1 MASSP
6 VKFLF
11 TLLITCVFG
20 WIVFIFTARLLAW
33 VLSRVM
39 GASVGFRVAGGNCL
53 RDICVKFKK
62 GALESVSV
70 GEIKISLRKSL
81 VKLGFGF
88 ISRDPKLQLL
98 ISDLEIVI
106 RQSEP
111 RVRKDRPRR
120 PAKPRSAGSK
130 GKWTLLANTA
140 RFLSIHLIDL
150 VIKVPKATVE
160 VKDLK
165 VDISKDGEPVPAL
178 FVKLKL
184 APLLCHM
191 GEPCVSC
198 DQSSIVSYEGCITS
212 GRTQSLNA
220 EKNLVPFM
228 CEELSISSE
237 FGHDSEIGVAVK
249 NVDIASG
256 EVMINL
262 HEDLLSKNKKID
274 TAAGTALDVPPAKR
288 SSKKQ
293 NSLESV
299 KKNIVRFPEKVSFN
313 LPKLD
318 VRFLHHGQGL
328 FLDNNIMGVQFKSSK
343 SQLLEESGE
352 TTSHFDV
359 QMDFS
364 EIHLVREGGTA
375 VLEILKLAIVS
386 SVDIPLQLTA
396 PIRAEIDIKLGGTQF
411 NIIMSRLKP
420 WMHLH
425 MSKKK
430 KMVLRENP
438 PNHDRPESTERDDVT
453 DIKAIMW
460 TCTFSSPEMT
470 IVLYS
475 LSGSPLYHGCS
486 QSSHLFAN
494 NIASRGIQVHMELGE
509 LHLQMADGNQVCL
522 KESLFG
528 VETNS
533 GSLVHVGRV
542 SLDWGHKEMDSPE
555 GKSDP
560 NRWKLVFFVDVTG
573 MNVYLS
579 FQRVE
584 SLLSTV
590 ISFKSLVKSLSPGK
604 RKSNSTG
611 GVHPSKSSKGTRIM
625 RFNLERCS
633 VNFCGDVGVENTV
646 VLDPKKVNY
655 GSQGGQIVIGVCADG
670 TPRRAD
676 IAPTTSDDAH
686 SCKYSTSLDIFHFSV
701 SMNKDKHSTQ
711 MDLERARCI
720 YQEYSQDCEPNEKVT
735 LFDMQNARFVRR
747 SGGHNEIAVCSL
759 FSATDIS
766 VRWEPDVHISLYEL
780 VLRLKACVQ
789 SQRLQSGPSDEIK
802 ENLEPEREAA
812 LEPIRP
818 DKQHRK
824 KESVFAIDVEILRV
838 SAELADGVEM
848 MLQVQS
854 IFSENARIGVLLEGL
869 ILSFNEARVF
879 RSSRMQISRIPHVSS
894 SNILCES
901 KIPAVTTWDWVIRGL
916 DVHICM
922 PYRLQ
927 LRAIE
932 DAVEDTLRGLKLITS
947 AKTELICPAKKESA
961 KKSKP
966 NSPKLGCVKFNL
978 RKLTADIEEE
988 PLQGWLDEHYRILKN
1003 EICESEVRLNFLD
1016 ELISESITSAGSESN
1031 ETSSERKYNY
1041 NGHEIDVN
1049 DKSAVQNLRDEIY
1062 KQTFQSYYKACQRL
1076 VPSEGSGAYK
1086 VGFQAGFRPSSTRTS
1101 LLSVCATELDVT
1113 LIKIEGGNDGM
1124 IEFIRKHDPVAAT
1137 DDIPFSR
1144 LLGRNIGLTAG
1155 SLAVQIRDYTF
1166 PIFSAAG
1173 GKCEGCVVLAQQAT
1187 YFQPQIQQDVFVG
1200 KWRRVRVLRSASG
1213 TTPALKTYTD
1223 LPIFFQKAEVSFGV
1237 GHEPVLADIS
1247 YAFTVALRRANLGSR
1262 AGPDALTTL
1271 NQPKKEKSLPWW
1283 DDMRY
1288 YIHGKIGLS
1297 FNETKW
1303 YLLATTDPYETLDKV
1318 QLVSGYMDIQQSDGR
1333 VILSSKELKIF
1344 VSSLESLLKS
1354 SSLKIPPVSSVPFVD
1369 TPAFCVEIFMD
1380 WECDSGNPLDHYLH
1394 SVPKEGKPR
1403 EKVLDPFRST
1413 SLSLK
1418 FNFSLRPSLPPC
1430 EKEVSEIPVTDGPSI
1445 HSEEK
1450 SELISV
1456 GTPTV
1461 SFGGHDLAW
1470 VFRWWNLYYLPPH
1483 KLRSFSRWP
1492 RFGVPRIP
1500 RSGNLSLD
1508 KVMTELFL
1516 RFDSMPACIKHMP
1529 LEKDDPAGG
1538 LTFRTTKLKYEVC
1551 YSRGRQK
1558 YTFDCRRDP
1567 LDLVYQGLDLH
1578 MLKAHIRRENKTGVV
1593 HDVQATKGTS
1603 QALSTDKVN
1612 TEKCSI
1618 VGGKDDGFLV
1628 SSDYF
1633 TIRKQAP
1640 KADPTK
1646 LLPWQEAGR
1655 KNLEMTYVRSEF
1667 ENGSESDHTRS
1678 DPSDDDGFNVVIA
1691 DNCQRVFVYG
1701 LKLLWTLKN
1710 RDAVWAWVG
1719 GISKAFEPPKPSPSR
1734 QYAQRKLL
1742 EEQQMLG
1749 GTELPQEDTS
1759 KSMPSANQGSS
1770 VLSSQNVETVGSQ
1783 ASPSA
1788 SLKAESS
1795 SGLVAKNGNI
1805 DSSEEEG
1812 TRHFMVNVIQ
1822 PQFNLHSEEANGRFL
1837 LAAASGRVLAR
1848 SFHSVLHVG
1857 YEMIEQ
1863 ALGTG
1868 NIRIPE
1874 TEPEMTWKRVELS
1887 VMLEHVQAHVAPTDV
1902 DPGAGLQWLPKILRS
1917 SPKVKRTGALLE
1929 RVFMPC
1935 TMYFRYTRHKGGTT
1949 ELKVKPLKEL
1959 SFNSPNITA
1968 TMTSRQFQV
1977 MVDILSNLL
1986 FARLPKPRKS
1996 SLSYASD
2003 DDDDDIGEE
2012 ADEVVPDGVEE
2023 VELARINLEKTDRER
2038 RLLLDDIRTLSVLS
2052 DTSLSLERSGDLW
2065 MISGGIATLVQG
2077 LKKELGHKRKSRKA
2091 ASALLRTALQ
2101 KAAQL
2106 RLMEKEKN
2114 KSPSCAMRISLRID
2128 KVVWGMLADGK
2139 PFAEAE
2145 INNMIYDFDRDY
2157 KDIGVAQFTT
2167 KSFVVRNCLPNAKSD
2182 MLLSAWNPPP
2192 EWGKNT
2198 MLRVDAKQ
2206 GAPKEGNSPLELF
2219 QVEIYPLKIHLTE
2232 SMYRMMWG
2240 YFFPE
2245 EEHDSQRRQEIWK
2258 VSTTAGLRAGLR
2270 RVRKI
2275 AAMAEAPALGSRSK
2289 ESEAQSNSA
2298 GSAVSSSTAGA
2309 SQSAGH
2315 VDNSQGAK
2323 LPSIKT
2329 SMVCGSNPA
2338 ELRRTS
2344 SFDRT
2349 WEETVA
2355 ESIANE
2361 LVLSSISSSK
2371 SVPLNSAPE
2380 NQLVVSE
2387 EAPKSKSKDSKLV
2400 KSGRSSH
2407 EEKKVV
2413 KSQDDKRSRQRRMRE
2428 FHNIKISQVELLVTY
2443 EGSRFAV
2450 SDLRLLMDTFHRV
2463 EFTGTWRKL
2472 FSRVKK
2478 HIIWGVLK
2486 SVTGMQGKKFKD
2498 KLHGHKEAN
2507 GPTVPDN
2514 DLNLS
2519 DSDGGQGGKSDQY
2532 PISFLKKP
2540 SDGAGDGFVTSIR
2553 GLFNTQRRKA
2563 KAFVLRTMRGD
2574 PDSEFHG
2581 EWSESEADFS
2591 PFARQLTITKAKK
2604 LIRRHTK
2611 KFKSR
2616 AQKGASSQ
2624 QRDSVPSSPK
2634 DTSPYQSDS
2643 SSESS
2648 PFEEFHD

>member
-1 MASSP
+1 MAPSP

-11 TLLITCVFG
+11 TLLLTCIFG
-20 WIVFIFTARLLAW
+20 WIIFIFTARLLAW
-33 VLSRVM
+33 VLSRIM
-39 GASVGFRVAGGNCL
+39 GASVGFRVAGCNCL
-53 RDICVKFKK
+53 RDVNVKFKK
-62 GALESVSV
+62 GAVESVSV
-70 GEIKISLRKSL
+70 GEIKLSLRKSL
-81 VKLGFGF
+81 VKLGFSF

-98 ISDLEIVI
+98 ICELEVVI
-106 RQSEP
+106 RQPEP
-111 RVRKDRPRR
+111 RVRKDRPQR
-120 PAKPRSAGSK
+120 PAKPHTSGSR
-130 GKWTLLANTA
+130 GKWMLVANMA
-140 RFLSIHLIDL
+140 RFLSVHITDL
-150 VIKVPKATVE
+150 VIKVPKATME

-184 APLLCHM
+184 VPVLCHM
-191 GEPCVSC
+191 AESRFNCE
-198 DQSSIVSYEGCITS
+198 QSSTFSHEGYTS
-212 GRTQSLNA
+212 GQTYLSNV
-220 EKNLVPFM
+220 EKNLVPFI
-228 CEELSISSE
+228 CEELSLSSE
-237 FGHDSEIGVAVK
+237 FGHDREIGVVIK
-249 NVDIASG
+249 NVDITSG
-256 EVMINL
+256 EVTVNL
-262 HEDLLSKNKKID
+262 HEDLFHKNKKID
-274 TAAGTALDVPPAKR
+274 TAAGTALVAPPAKKT
-288 SSKKQ
+288 SKKQ
-293 NSLESV
+293 NYLESV
-299 KKNIVRFPEKVSFN
+299 KKNIVRFPEKVSFI

-318 VRFLHHGQGL
+318 VRFLHRGQGL
-328 FLDNNIMGVQFKSSK
+328 FLDNNVMGIQFKSSK

-352 TTSHFDV
+352 ITSHFDV

-364 EIHLVREGGTA
+364 EIHLVREGGSA
-375 VLEILKLAIVS
+375 VLEILKLAVVS
-386 SVDIPLQLTA
+386 SLDIPLQLTS
-396 PIRAEIDIKLGGTQF
+396 PIRAEIDIKLGGTQC

-430 KMVLRENP
+430 RMVLHENHA
-438 PNHDRPESTERDDVT
+438 NHDRPDNTERADVT
-453 DIKAIMW
+453 DRKAIMW
-460 TCTFSSPEMT
+460 TCTLSAPEMT
-470 IVLYS
+470 IVLYN
-475 LSGSPLYHGCS
+475 LNGLPLYHGCS

-509 LHLQMADGNQVCL
+509 LHLQMADDNQECL
-522 KESLFG
+522 RESLFG

-533 GSLVHVGRV
+533 GSLVHVARV

-573 MNVYLS
+573 MSVYLS

-584 SLLSTV
+584 SLLSTMV
-590 ISFKSLVKSLSPGK
+590 SFKPLLKSLSPGK
-604 RKSNSTG
+604 RTTSNTG
-611 GVHPSKSSKGTRIM
+611 GGHPGKSSKGTCIL

-633 VNFCGDVGVENTV
+633 VIFYGDVGVENAV
-646 VLDPKKVNY
+646 ILDPKKVNY
-655 GSQGGQIVIGVCADG
+655 GSQGGQIVIGLSADG
-670 TPRRAD
+670 TPRSAN
-676 IAPTTSDDAH
+676 IASTTSDGPH
-686 SCKYSTSLDIFHFSV
+686 SRRYSTSLDIFHFSI
-701 SMNKDKHSTQ
+701 SMNRDKHSTQ

-720 YQEYSQDCEPNEKVT
+720 YQEYSQDCEPNDKVT

-759 FSATDIS
+759 FSATDIA

-780 VLRLKACVQ
+780 VIRLKAFVH
-789 SQRLQSGPSDEIK
+789 SQRLQSGPSDEMK
-802 ENLEPEREAA
+802 EDLEQDREGPI
-812 LEPIRP
+812 EPVRP
-818 DKQHRK
+818 DKQHKK
-824 KESVFAIDVEILRV
+824 KESVFAIDIEMLRV

-879 RSSRMQISRIPHVSS
+879 RSSRMQISRIPNVSASNFS
-894 SNILCES
+894 SEV
-901 KIPAVTTWDWVIRGL
+901 KVPAVTTWDWVIRGL
-916 DVHICM
+916 DVHIFM

-947 AKTELICPAKKESA
+947 AKSDLIYPTKKESTE
-961 KKSKP
+961 KSKP
-966 NSPKLGCVKFNL
+966 KFSKLGCVKFNL

-988 PLQGWLDEHYRILKN
+988 PLQGWLDEHYHLLKN
-1003 EICESEVRLNFLD
+1003 EICESEVRLKFLD
-1016 ELISESITSAGSESN
+1016 EVISEGTGAGSELN
-1031 ETSSERKYNY
+1031 ETSCERKNNY
-1041 NGHEIDVN
+1041 NGCEIDVN
-1049 DKSAVQNLRDEIY
+1049 DRSAIQNLRDEIY
-1062 KQTFQSYYKACQRL
+1062 KQAFQSYYKACQRL
-1076 VPSEGSGAYK
+1076 VPSEGSGACK
-1086 VGFQAGFRPSSTRTS
+1086 AGFQAGFKLSSTRTS
-1101 LLSVCATELDVT
+1101 LLSICATELDLT
-1113 LIKIEGGNDGM
+1113 LVKIEGGDDGM

-1137 DDIPFSR
+1137 NDIPFSR
-1144 LLGRNIGLTAG
+1144 LLGRNIGLTTG
-1155 SLAVQIRDYTF
+1155 SLVVQIRDYMF
-1166 PIFSAAG
+1166 PIFSATV

-1187 YFQPQIQQDVFVG
+1187 FFQPQIQQDVFIG

-1223 LPIFFQKAEVSFGV
+1223 LPISFQKAEVSFGV
-1237 GHEPVLADIS
+1237 GYEPVLADIS

-1262 AGPDALTTL
+1262 NGPDALTTL

-1297 FNETKW
+1297 FNETTW
-1303 YLLATTDPYETLDKV
+1303 YLLATTNPYETLDKV
-1318 QLVSGYMDIQQSDGR
+1318 QLVSGYMDIQQSDGC
-1333 VILSSKELKIF
+1333 VTLSAKDFKVF
-1344 VSSLESLLKS
+1344 VSSLESLINS
-1354 SSLKIPPVSSVPFVD
+1354 CSLKIPVVASVPFAD
-1369 TPAFCVEIFMD
+1369 TPAFCVEVSMN

-1413 SLSLK
+1413 SLSLR

-1430 EKEVSEIPVTDGPSI
+1430 EKEDSAISVTNGPPI
-1445 HSEEK
+1445 HGKGDK
-1450 SELISV
+1450 SEPVSV
-1456 GTPTV
+1456 GTPTL
-1461 SFGGHDLAW
+1461 SFGAHDLAW
-1470 VFRWWNLYYLPPH
+1470 VFRWWNLYYNPPH

-1516 RFDSMPACIKHMP
+1516 RFDSMPACLKHMP
-1529 LEKDDPAGG
+1529 LRKDDPAGG

-1578 MLKAHIRRENKTGVV
+1578 MLKAHLNKENKTCVV
-1593 HDVQATKGTS
+1593 LDVQATKRTS

-1612 TEKCSI
+1612 TEKCSYI
-1618 VGGKDDGFLV
+1618 AGHDDGFLL

-1633 TIRKQAP
+1633 TIRKQTP

-1646 LLPWQEAGR
+1646 LLAWQEAGR

-1719 GISKAFEPPKPSPSR
+1719 GISKAFEPPKSSPSR

-1742 EEQQMLG
+1742 EEQQILG
-1749 GTELPQEDTS
+1749 GTKMPHEDNS
-1759 KSMPSANQGSS
+1759 KPSLSANQGSS
-1770 VLSSQNVETVGSQ
+1770 LSLPLHVDTVGSH
-1783 ASPSA
+1783 ASPFA

-1795 SGLVAKNGNI
+1795 SGLVEKHGKI
-1805 DSSEEEG
+1805 DNSEEEG

-1868 NIRIPE
+1868 SIRIPE

-1935 TMYFRYTRHKGGTT
+1935 TMYFRYTRHKGGTA

-1959 SFNSPNITA
+1959 TFNSPNITA

-1986 FARLPKPRKS
+1986 FARLPKRRKS

-2003 DDDDDIGEE
+2003 DDDEDVGEE

-2023 VELARINLEKTDRER
+2023 VELAKINLEQAERER
-2038 RLLLDDIRTLSVLS
+2038 RLLLDDIRTLSVLKDFS
-2052 DTSLSLERSGDLW
+2052 VDPSLFPERSGDLW
-2065 MISGGIATLVQG
+2065 MISGGIITLVQG
-2077 LKKELGHKRKSRKA
+2077 LKKELGNKQKSRKA

-2167 KSFVVRNCLPNAKSD
+2167 KSFVVRNCLPNAKCD

-2192 EWGKNT
+2192 EWGKNV

-2232 SMYRMMWG
+2232 TMYRMMWG

-2245 EEHDSQRRQEIWK
+2245 EEQDSQRRQELWK

-2275 AAMAEAPALGSRSK
+2275 AAMAEPSALSSRSK
-2289 ESEAQSNSA
+2289 ECEVQSNLT
-2298 GSAVSSSTAGA
+2298 GSAVSTSTAGA
-2309 SQSAGH
+2309 NQSAGH
-2315 VDNSQGAK
+2315 VDTSQGAK
-2323 LPSIKT
+2323 L
-2329 SMVCGSNPA
+2329 
-2338 ELRRTS
+2338 
-2344 SFDRT
+2344 
-2349 WEETVA
+2349 
-2355 ESIANE
+2355 
-2361 LVLSSISSSK
+2361 
-2371 SVPLNSAPE
+2371 
-2380 NQLVVSE
+2380 
-2387 EAPKSKSKDSKLV
+2387 
-2400 KSGRSSH
+2400 
-2407 EEKKVV
+2407 
-2413 KSQDDKRSRQRRMRE
+2413 
-2428 FHNIKISQVELLVTY
+2428 
-2443 EGSRFAV
+2443 
-2450 SDLRLLMDTFHRV
+2450 RLLYST
-2463 EFTGTWRKL
+2463 L
-2472 FSRVKK
+2472 FQ
-2478 HIIWGVLK
+2478 LLL
-2486 SVTGMQGKKFKD
+2486 T
-2498 KLHGHKEAN
+2498 
-2507 GPTVPDN
+2507 
-2514 DLNLS
+2514 
-2519 DSDGGQGGKSDQY
+2519 
-2532 PISFLKKP
+2532 
-2540 SDGAGDGFVTSIR
+2540 AGSKV
-2553 GLFNTQRRKA
+2553 A
-2563 KAFVLRTMRGD
+2563 
-2574 PDSEFHG
+2574 
-2581 EWSESEADFS
+2581 
-2591 PFARQLTITKAKK
+2591 
-2604 LIRRHTK
+2604 
-2611 KFKSR
+2611 
-2616 AQKGASSQ
+2616 
-2624 QRDSVPSSPK
+2624 
-2634 DTSPYQSDS
+2634 
-2643 SSESS
+2643 
-2648 PFEEFHD
+2648 